1 MVKEVVIPG
10 VDPESSLF
18 NSSCNPYL
26 NLDSRFTMR
35 CPGMIR
41 KGFTLIELL
50 VVVLI
55 IGILSAVALPQY
67 TKAVEKS
74 RAVQAVVLV
83 KSIRDA
89 AEVYYMAN
97 GTYPSSID
105 DLDIERP
112 AMVKDFEWDDIA
124 EWKYGRFSLQHTS
137 PYYLIIASGAE
148 RTSSAISVELL
159 KGKVYCWSANTKG
172 LQMCKSIGVREV
184 VEGRAYGGQ
193 FWEL

>member
-18 NSSCNPYL
+18 NSNCNPYL

-74 RAVQAVVLV
+74 R
-83 KSIRDA
+83 
-89 AEVYYMAN
+89 
-97 GTYPSSID
+97 
-105 DLDIERP
+105 
-112 AMVKDFEWDDIA
+112 IA
-124 EWKYGRFSLQHTS
+124 EAKTVFDIMRKNYQLCIAEYGSE
-137 PYYLIIASGAE
+137 AE
-148 RTSSAISVELL
+148 ECTN
-159 KGKVYCWSANTKG
+159 WSIFIPDHLTLDLPGSWVQNDNCPVT
-172 LQMCKSIGVREV
+172 GVRCIINKNWSYDTDWYDGFYATRINNGNISNPIYHLYFDYNDGSIECF
-184 VEGRAYGGQ
+184 EGSCRKICGADSCYVK
-193 FWEL
+193 